1 MINSDS
7 EDDEVKKSNEKKLTI
22 STDLGWSP
30 LKRSVVESSYA
41 HITSTPV
48 NQTTNQFISDIKS
61 LNSKSKYYHNDN
73 GNSVPLKDDVIVQTN
88 HSINTPFTTKTTV
101 SPQNTVDNYN
111 SCLNSNIIAKGDSP
125 HLSFAKRS
133 LFSDLDK
140 SQNPGIID
148 SPIKI
153 SKRTLSENN
162 CSMVYNLMNSP
173 STSNEQ
179 TVQKVD
185 NCVIIK
191 TTESKSLNSK
201 QQKSLHKDDQYAKLL
216 NLMVTIKYELRS
228 MQEKLDIMIQRDEE
242 TNLTKTKDLSIYDTG
257 DIDNKLP
264 IKTQEQLEEIEND
277 LSKNKHYRC
286 QMIKRLSSVGG
297 KSIKIM
303 AKRIMAI
310 LFILEILC
318 EFSYSGRG
326 NKKLPFEKLL
336 LNKIIFDSVLTIK
349 KFANADNAANEI
361 DQVIKYV
368 LIQTS
373 FKIKDKAGK

>member
-1 MINSDS
+1 
-7 EDDEVKKSNEKKLTI
+7 
-22 STDLGWSP
+22 
-30 LKRSVVESSYA
+30 
-41 HITSTPV
+41 
-48 NQTTNQFISDIKS
+48 
-61 LNSKSKYYHNDN
+61 
-73 GNSVPLKDDVIVQTN
+73 
-88 HSINTPFTTKTTV
+88 
-101 SPQNTVDNYN
+101 
-111 SCLNSNIIAKGDSP
+111 
-125 HLSFAKRS
+125 
-133 LFSDLDK
+133 
-140 SQNPGIID
+140 
-148 SPIKI
+148 
-153 SKRTLSENN
+153 
-162 CSMVYNLMNSP
+162 MVYNIMNSP

-216 NLMVTIKYELRS
+216 NLMVTIKYKLRS

-361 DQVIKYV
+361 DQVIKIV
-368 LIQTS
+368 SCCSNEMQ
-373 FKIKDKAGK
+373 KIIDHFGFIIY